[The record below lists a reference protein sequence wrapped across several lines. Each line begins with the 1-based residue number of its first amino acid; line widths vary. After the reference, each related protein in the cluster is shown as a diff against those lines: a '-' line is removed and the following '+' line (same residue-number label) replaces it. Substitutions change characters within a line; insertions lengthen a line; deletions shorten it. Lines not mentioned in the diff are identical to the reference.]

1 MVIENKRVFPG
12 DIISG
17 RILSCKQIDRNGI
30 PVGIIEMYMATW
42 DLDRDKDVF
51 VKGAFKKAIDRHKST
66 GRQVRLKDG
75 HGRTIGGVPINTVL
89 EDEKGL
95 FGIGEV
101 NLELQLGREVYSLVK
116 QRVLTDMSV
125 GYSAIDCEYKENI
138 RYIKESELWECSIVD
153 EPANV
158 KANITSV
165 KNINHDT
172 TGIMAYATTK
182 WEPSDAQARVRAWA
196 GEDDDKY
203 AKAFLYSDGE
213 TEYKFQVSDIIN
225 GELKVIPRAV
235 IAARVS
241 MSLSHGLI
249 DSDAE
254 EIKQIINGYYKRL
267 KLDQPFTG
275 GTVRP
280 FCITEINNM
289 SKSILA
295 SVIRYCELSKD
306 AASYVAQSALPAIM
320 GEREKFSDLDT
331 GIKKLLDNMQNIK
344 NNFRS

>member
-1 MVIENKRVFPG
+1 MVIENKRYGGKLKSV
-12 DIISG
+12 
-17 RILSCKQIDRNGI
+17 KQIDRAGV
-30 PVGIIEMYMATW
+30 PVGIIEGYIATW
-42 DLDRDKDVF
+42 DIDRDKDRF
-51 VKGAFKKAIDRHKST
+51 VKYAFAKSIERHKAS

-75 HGRTIGGVPINTVL
+75 HNRTVGGFPIETVK
-89 EDEKGL
+89 EDDRGL
-95 FGIGEV
+95 FGIGEI
-101 NLELQLGREVYSLVK
+101 NLDIQRGRELYALVK
-116 QRVLTDMSV
+116 QGVLTDMSI
-125 GYSAIDCEYKENI
+125 GYSVNDAEYKDNI
-138 RYIKESELWECSIVD
+138 RYIKESEVWEGSIVD
-153 EPANV
+153 EPANIN
-158 KANITSV
+158 ANITSV

-172 TGIMAYATTK
+172 TGIMAYSATK

-203 AKAFLYSDGE
+203 SKAFLYSDGE
-213 TEYKFQVSDIIN
+213 TEYKFQVSDIIA

-331 GIKKLLDNMQNIK
+331 GIKRLLGNMQNIK